1 MERKFSKLSFY
12 ASAFLF
18 LAIVLNLAMPKQVAR
33 AAGINFYVSPAG
45 SDANDC
51 LSPAS
56 ACLTIQAAINKAGDG
71 DIILVAAGIYREN
84 VIVTRSLT
92 ISGDRGST
100 TVAGPGPGAPIL
112 DGDLDNNG
120 AADIGDGFTI
130 ANGVDNVTI
139 EGFIVRNLAS
149 SAIGIG
155 VGVVSWNPS
164 SNDNIIVRDNQFLN
178 CEYAGVLAGNEGQS
192 LHGNWDISYNDV
204 QLPAVGAYGLELTN
218 AQNSIIANNIVTGG
232 ENGIF
237 LTAQGDLVFT
247 TSNNTVQNNTV
258 SESSWANIAVTAFS
272 YIPGGA
278 GPSITNVTITGN
290 NLTNSYSSTSLS
302 GSGKNISA
310 YLNSSG
316 TITNFTITNNQL
328 NVTLGTGAVSGA
340 AVYLSNIGN
349 SAFSGNTYTVTG
361 VMSPSFTFRAVDIF
375 GAGTGAWTL
384 NNNIL
389 GGAGAGTIGF
399 RLRSTIP
406 AATVVTLTNN
416 QVTGFDTGIAVEGTD
431 SAATGSCNQISG
443 NTAGLT
449 NSTVSTVLNFERNWW
464 GAVSGPSGAG
474 SGSGDTVGANV
485 DFSPWSV
492 DTSCTIFASANL
504 TLTASGAATVKPGDQ
519 YNYTFDYTV
528 SATTLNTQV
537 AFALPGHTTFVSNTG
552 GFTCTPAA
560 GIVTCDLGTVSA
572 NGSFTAT
579 ILVDKLKKIGT
590 PLTLAAA
597 DYSITATDAVL
608 TNGLM
613 AVTADTLTPFADVP
627 VGYTTIDYIQ
637 SIWAYGITSGCTNVP
652 LNYCPEKNIT
662 RGEMSAYIERGIHTG
677 AFVPPVVTLTY
688 SDTSTSIFKYFIENL
703 KADGITK
710 GCSNLDPSLY
720 CPGDPIKRSQ
730 TAVFL
735 LRGKYWPAVHVP
747 PAATGLVFTDVP
759 ASSFAASW
767 IEELKALGI
776 TSGCTP
782 TTFCPDN
789 LVTRAQMAVLVQR
802 TFNLPMPTP

>member
-1 MERKFSKLSFY
+1 MKKKFSKLSFY

-18 LAIVLNLAMPKQVAR
+18 LAIAVNLAMPKQIVQ
-33 AAGINFYVSPAG
+33 AAGINFYVSPTG

-56 ACLTIQAAINKAGDG
+56 ACLTIQAAINKAAAG
-71 DIILVAAGIYREN
+71 DIILVAAGTYREN
-84 VIVTRSLT
+84 VVVTKSLIIT
-92 ISGDRGST
+92 GDRGSI
-100 TVAGPGPGAPIL
+100 TVAGPGPSAPIL
-112 DGDLDNNG
+112 SGDLDSNG
-120 AADIGDGFTI
+120 LADIGDGFTI
-130 ANGVDNVTI
+130 ANDVDNVTI
-139 EGFIVRNLAS
+139 EGFIVRDLAS
-149 SAIGIG
+149 SATGVG
-155 VGVVSWNPS
+155 VGVVSWNPL
-164 SNDNIIVRDNQFLN
+164 SNDNIVVRDNQFLN
-178 CEYAGVLAGNEGQS
+178 CEYAGVLVGNEGQS
-192 LHGNWDISYNDV
+192 LHGNWSITYNDV
-204 QLPAVGAYGLELTN
+204 QLPPVGAYGLELTN
-218 AQNSIIANNIVTGG
+218 AQNSSIANNIVTGG

-278 GPSITNVTITGN
+278 GPSTTGVTITGN
-290 NLTNSYSSTSLS
+290 NLTNSYSSASLS
-302 GSGKNISA
+302 GSGKNISV
-310 YLNSSG
+310 YLNSTG

-328 NVTLGTGAVSGA
+328 NVTLGTGAVSGT
-340 AVYLSNIGN
+340 AVYLSSIGN

-361 VMSPSFTFRAVDIF
+361 TPSTGTFRAVDIF
-375 GAGTGAWTL
+375 GAGTGAWAL
-384 NNNIL
+384 QNNVL

-416 QVTGFDTGIAVEGTD
+416 QITGFDTGIAVEGTD

-443 NTAGLT
+443 NTAGMT
-449 NSTVSTVLNFERNWW
+449 NSTTSTVLNFERNWW
-464 GAVSGPSGAG
+464 GAASGPSGAG
-474 SGSGDTVGANV
+474 SGSGDTVGTNV
-485 DFSPWSV
+485 DFSPWSI
-492 DTSCTIFASANL
+492 DTTCTIFASANL
-504 TLTASGAATVKPGDQ
+504 TLTASGATTVKPGDQ
-519 YNYTFDYTV
+519 YIYTFDYTV

-537 AFALPGHTTFVSNTG
+537 AFTLPGHTTFVSNTG
-552 GFTCTPAA
+552 GYVCTPAA
-560 GIVTCDLGTVSA
+560 GIVACDLGTVSA

-590 PLTLAAA
+590 PLTLAVT

-608 TNGLM
+608 TNGLTT
-613 AVTADTLTPFADVP
+613 VTADTLTPFADVNT
-627 VGYTTIDYIQ
+627 GYWAIDYIQ
-637 SIWAYGITSGCTNVP
+637 SIWAYGITSGCVSSP
-652 LNYCPEKNIT
+652 LAYCPEINIS
-662 RGEMSAYIERGIHTG
+662 RAEMAVYIERGIHTS
-677 AFVPPVVTLTY
+677 AFDPGTPPLTFT
-688 SDTSTSIFKYFIENL
+688 DTSTSFAKYWIEAL
-703 KADGITK
+703 KMDGITS
-710 GCSNLDPSLY
+710 GCTPTTY
-720 CPGDPIKRSQ
+720 CPTSPITRSQ
-730 TAVFL
+730 MAVFL

-782 TTFCPDN
+782 TTFCPN
-789 LVTRAQMAVLVQR
+789 NPVTRSQMAVLVQR